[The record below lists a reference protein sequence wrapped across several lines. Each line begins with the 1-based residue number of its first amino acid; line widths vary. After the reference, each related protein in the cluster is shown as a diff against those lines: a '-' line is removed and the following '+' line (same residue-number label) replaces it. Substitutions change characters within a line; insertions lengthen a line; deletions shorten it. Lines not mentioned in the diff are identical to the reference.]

1 MVGCAKRVAVRQ
13 GIGLIGGRS
22 SVHRRRG
29 QPSLPAADHSR
40 QAEGIWPVIA
50 GAGEQE
56 AAEQLSAKVL
66 LTACCR
72 DGTPALPVICLSAG
86 IHLIAQGMAEPQV
99 NLVLDSQTDLG
110 EGPVWDE
117 RTGRLYF
124 VDINKQQIHVY
135 TPSAQGADKHFTIST
150 PVSC

>member
-1 MVGCAKRVAVRQ
+1 
-13 GIGLIGGRS
+13 
-22 SVHRRRG
+22 
-29 QPSLPAADHSR
+29 
-40 QAEGIWPVIA
+40 
-50 GAGEQE
+50 
-56 AAEQLSAKVL
+56 
-66 LTACCR
+66 
-72 DGTPALPVICLSAG
+72 
-86 IHLIAQGMAEPQV
+86 MAEPQV

-150 PVSC
+150 PVSYQGAATQLPCSRSSRHQPAART